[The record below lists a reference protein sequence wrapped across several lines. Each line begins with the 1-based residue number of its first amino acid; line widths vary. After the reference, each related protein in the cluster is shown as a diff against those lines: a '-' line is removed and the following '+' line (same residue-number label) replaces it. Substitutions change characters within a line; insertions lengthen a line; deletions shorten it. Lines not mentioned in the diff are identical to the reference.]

1 MHAAFSGAWKYS
13 TMRTPMKI
21 CLVSDSHDHRRLLAS
36 AVEDARHHGAQ
47 VVLHCGDLV
56 APSTLHAITRFGL
69 PIHVIHGNNAGDLF
83 HLSRIAHE
91 SQGQIHY
98 HGQDATLMLAGRRIF
113 MVHYPHYAKAMAA
126 TGDYDLVCNGHEHK
140 ARIEQIPNVKGGTTL
155 RLDPGTVAGIGA
167 SPTYILGDLASM
179 QFEIRDIPRLD
190 LPAAEPER
198 QAAGQ

>member
-1 MHAAFSGAWKYS
+1 
-13 TMRTPMKI
+13 MKI

-36 AVEDARHHGAQ
+36 AVEDARRHGAQ

-56 APSTLHAITRFGL
+56 APSTLHSITKLGL

-91 SQGQIHY
+91 SKGQIIY
-98 HGQDATLMLAGRRIF
+98 HGQDAALTLAGRRIF

-140 ARIEQIPNVKGGTTL
+140 ARIEQIPNVKGGATL

-167 SPTYILGDLASM
+167 RPTYILGDLETM
-179 QFEIRDIPRLD
+179 QFEIRDIPLDD

-198 QAAGQ
+198 KAAGY

>member
-1 MHAAFSGAWKYS
+1 
-13 TMRTPMKI
+13 MKI

-36 AVEDARHHGAQ
+36 AVEDARGHGAQ
-47 VVLHCGDLV
+47 TVLHCGDLV
-56 APSTLHAITRFGL
+56 APSTLHAITKFGL

-91 SQGQIHY
+91 SKGQITY
-98 HGQDATLMLAGRRIF
+98 YGQDAALTLAGRKIF
-113 MVHYPHYAKAMAA
+113 MVHYPHYARAMAA

-140 ARIEQIPNVKGGTTL
+140 ARVEQIANVRGGTTL

-167 SPTYILGDLASM
+167 RPTYILGDLDTL
-179 QFEIRDIPRLD
+179 QFEIRDVPLTD

-198 QAAGQ
+198 KAAGY